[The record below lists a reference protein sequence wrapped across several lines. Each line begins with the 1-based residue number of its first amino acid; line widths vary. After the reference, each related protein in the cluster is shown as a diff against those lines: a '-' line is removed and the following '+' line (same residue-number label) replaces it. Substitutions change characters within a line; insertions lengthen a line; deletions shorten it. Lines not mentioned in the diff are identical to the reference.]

1 MRKEKRLYLS
11 GSEAIFFYYG
21 QNGKTCFGKPRR
33 KYGIGFMIRGV
44 EISLAVT
51 ITSFR
56 K

>member
-1 MRKEKRLYLS
+1 MRKEKNLFLTD
-11 GSEAIFFYYG
+11 SEAIFLYYG

-44 EISLAVT
+44 EISFDVT